1 MKTKSRLMLLLA
13 AGALVAALAL
23 PAGASAGKIIRI
35 DANADPLAPSGQTP
49 VVLFHVTG
57 LTKGRQYRLYADLE
71 RGQRD
76 GVCDTSLGNGLV
88 FYRARRSSLNWD
100 TRPGYFVR
108 QPELFELDYRSFA
121 PCRGTYKGYL
131 KLKGRFG
138 ETTLSRFRLSVP
150 KLEMRYLRR

>member
-108 QPELFELDYRSFA
+108 QPELYEFDYRSFA

-131 KLKGRFG
+131 KVKDRFG